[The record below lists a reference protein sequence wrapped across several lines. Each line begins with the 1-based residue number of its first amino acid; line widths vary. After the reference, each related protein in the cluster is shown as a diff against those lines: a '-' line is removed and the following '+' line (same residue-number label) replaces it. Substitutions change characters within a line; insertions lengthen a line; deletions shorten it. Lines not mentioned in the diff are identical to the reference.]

1 MDVFESVSKRA
12 CSDRSLVLQ
21 SLGIPYQIFANE
33 NSVQLLVP
41 ADLAEK
47 AKFELWQY
55 EQENRQKKLPPPR
68 LTPVVQNSVPGVIA
82 YLIVITLVAILAGEA
97 IFDRNWFA
105 SGRVDGDLIRGGEW
119 WRAIT
124 ALTLHSG
131 IKHYAGN
138 AVFGAFFGY
147 MAGRVLGSGVTWFAV
162 IIAACGANLLNT
174 FLLDAAHRSIGASTA
189 VFAVLGILAGFVW
202 RGQLMKQDRWA
213 YRIGPIVGGLALLAY
228 TGTGDANTDVGAHV
242 TGFAC
247 GFVTGLVL
255 TSLYLY
261 IPAKKVQQTCALL
274 AIALISGAWMLAL

>member
-1 MDVFESVSKRA
+1 VFESDSKQA
-12 CSDRSLVLQ
+12 CSDRSLVLL
-21 SLGIPYQIFANE
+21 SLGIPYQIIAGE
-33 NSVQLLVP
+33 NSIHLMVP
-41 ADLAEK
+41 TEIAEK

-55 EQENRQKKLPPPR
+55 EQENRQQKLPPPR
-68 LTPVVQNSVPGVIA
+68 LTPVVQNAIPGVVA

-105 SGRVDGDLIRGGEW
+105 SGRVDGVLIRGGEW

-131 IKHYAGN
+131 VKHYLGN
-138 AVFGAFFGY
+138 AVFGSFFGY

-174 FLLDAAHRSIGASTA
+174 LLLDSSHRSIGASTA

-202 RGQLMKQDRWA
+202 RSQILKQDRWA

-228 TGTGDANTDVGAHV
+228 TGAGDANTDVGAHV

-247 GFVTGLVL
+247 GFAVGLVL
-255 TSLYLY
+255 TSLYRY
-261 IPAKKVQQTCALL
+261 IPAKKVQQICALS
-274 AIALISGAWMLAL
+274 AIALICGAWMLAL